1 MRRIDTVDGQF
12 EAGDPTIRKPG
23 SRLPSWFMNMLQ
35 DELCNVVEMSGL
47 ELDPGDPAQLY
58 QAIQRLVAEGQGGFL
73 VRRATI
79 PTEKIADEVYVAG
92 WGEMVWVETSY
103 FTGYRSPLCG
113 RPVDGHTQ
121 VPLVREVDA
130 VGGLLSKAAYAGLWG
145 YAQEENLVVSQT
157 TWTANI
163 GAHYFVDVSGTQFRV
178 PDLRNMFRRYTGTD
192 ADTANARAI
201 GSRQNEAINEA
212 SLTVLVERDAYG
224 VTSGNGRTVYQSSS
238 TPLQATGVIK
248 ANGGKETRPKN
259 TAYHPRIHA

>member
-113 RPVDGHTQ
+113 ARSMGTLRYRWCGKSTPWAGCSARRPTRACGAMPRKRTWSSARPHGLQTSAPTTLWTCRVPSSGYLTCAICSAATPELTQ
-121 VPLVREVDA
+121 TLQMQE
-130 VGGLLSKAAYAGLWG
+130 SSAAGRQSPSIAADFRLM
-145 YAQEENLVVSQT
+145 SQT
-157 TWTANI
+157 E
-163 GAHYFVDVSGTQFRV
+163 
-178 PDLRNMFRRYTGTD
+178 P
-192 ADTANARAI
+192 
-201 GSRQNEAINEA
+201 
-212 SLTVLVERDAYG
+212 
-224 VTSGNGRTVYQSSS
+224 GR
-238 TPLQATGVIK
+238 
-248 ANGGKETRPKN
+248 
-259 TAYHPRIHA
+259 